1 MLYIPYLGGALAVP
15 NRIAARHPDASA
27 LARSPL
33 LAAIDAEDL
42 QALVRGARARS
53 WKAGQ
58 TLFQRGDAGDGI
70 YAIVSGQVKIVI
82 EGLNGA
88 EVIVRQLT
96 TGDVFGELAALDGS
110 SRTATAIA
118 VTEVKALHITNR
130 GFDEWLEAHPRVAR
144 PMLAQLA
151 HRLRTTN
158 DQVAEI
164 GLLDVGM
171 RIARRLW
178 QRFADDGRVRP
189 EPGARLAVNQGAL
202 AAELGVTRE
211 SVNKH
216 FARWKSRGIIAVE
229 KGVVELLDADALEEA
244 ASS

>member
-1 MLYIPYLGGALAVP
+1 MALP
-15 NRIAARHPDASA
+15 NRITASHPDASS
-27 LARSPL
+27 LAGSPL
-33 LAAIDAEDL
+33 LASIDKDDL
-42 QALVRGARARS
+42 QALVRGARPRS
-53 WKAGQ
+53 WRAGQ

-70 YAIVSGQVKIVI
+70 YAIVSGNVKIII

-96 TGDVFGELAALDGS
+96 AGDVFGELSVLDGAP
-110 SRTATAIA
+110 RTATAVA
-118 VTEVKALHITNR
+118 TSDTKALHITVR
-130 GFDEWLEAHPRVAR
+130 AFDDWIDEHPRVAR

-171 RIARRLW
+171 RIARRMW
-178 QRFADDGRVRP
+178 QRFSDDGRTEP
-189 EPGARLAVNQGAL
+189 QPGARLAVNQGAL
-202 AAELGVTRE
+202 AAELGITRE

-216 FARWKSRGIIAVE
+216 FARWKSANIIAID
-229 KGVVELLDADALEEA
+229 KGVVTLLDAEALEA
-244 ASS
+244 ATSAI

>member
-1 MLYIPYLGGALAVP
+1 MAVP
-15 NRIAARHPDASA
+15 TRITGRHADASA
-27 LARSPL
+27 LAGSPL
-33 LAAIDAEDL
+33 LGAIDRDDL

-53 WKAGQ
+53 WRAGQ
-58 TLFQRGDAGDGI
+58 VLFQRGDEGDGI
-70 YAIVSGQVKIVI
+70 YAVVSGQVKIVI

-110 SRTATAIA
+110 PRTASAIA
-118 VTEVKALHITNR
+118 VTAVQALHITNR

-158 DQVAEI
+158 EQVAEI

-178 QRFADDGRVRP
+178 QRFTDDGRIDPRA
-189 EPGARLAVNQGAL
+189 GARLAVNQGAL

-216 FARWKSRGIIAVE
+216 FARWKAAGVIAVE
-229 KGVVELLDADALEEA
+229 KGVVVLVDAGALEEA
-244 ASS
+244 ASG